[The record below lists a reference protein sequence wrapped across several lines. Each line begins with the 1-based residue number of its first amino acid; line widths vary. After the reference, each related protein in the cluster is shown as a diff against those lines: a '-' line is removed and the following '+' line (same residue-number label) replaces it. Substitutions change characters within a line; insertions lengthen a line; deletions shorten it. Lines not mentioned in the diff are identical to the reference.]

1 MSVVDLHFHNVPN
14 SPKVAKYAISTVSQ
28 SYKAVIASIS
38 SFSSIHVCTL
48 VVKPKSSLNEKFCT
62 DSCSSARQNSII
74 GRLLTACMVYF
85 LKAIRVLGLLGALD
99 PYKHKVNIGMIDQS
113 RDASAVSLSESKSSQ
128 DSGRPVITITHHSF
142 ESSLGYKCSKKK
154 NMD

>member
-48 VVKPKSSLNEKFCT
+48 VVKPNEKMK
-62 DSCSSARQNSII
+62 NSVPIPVPVQGKI
-74 GRLLTACMVYF
+74 
-85 LKAIRVLGLLGALD
+85 
-99 PYKHKVNIGMIDQS
+99 QS
-113 RDASAVSLSESKSSQ
+113 LA
-128 DSGRPVITITHHSF
+128 GF
-142 ESSLGYKCSKKK
+142 
-154 NMD
+154 